1 MTRLGREYSLYK
13 PKTKSS
19 TKKKV
24 SLECPRHG
32 VKKKTIKWKKA
43 WHEYSLNKVNVY
55 RLLRIFASKMS
66 IIFVI
71 WQNIRTCTRVFKSLV
86 WISLVWISLVSYL
99 VALRFEFR
107 QKGIEK
113 TQLPCIRHQ
122 LRHVGL
128 LFRV

>member
-24 SLECPRHG
+24 SLKCPRHG

-113 TQLPCIRHQ
+113 ISLD
-122 LRHVGL
+122 
-128 LFRV
+128 